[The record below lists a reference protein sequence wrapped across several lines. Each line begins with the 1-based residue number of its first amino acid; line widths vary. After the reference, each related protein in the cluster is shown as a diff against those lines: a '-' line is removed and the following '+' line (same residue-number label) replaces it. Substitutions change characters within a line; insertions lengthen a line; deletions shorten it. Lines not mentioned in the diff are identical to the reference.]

1 MNNDKKNNL
10 GHEALIL
17 IGCIMLLSFI
27 CRLWPIL
34 LLMLLAVFAAAIILL
49 LRPQTGTND
58 TLSETP
64 PAKTDVKLPNE
75 KDVQALAYSVIL
87 RRITELVTNEYPN
100 ARWIWESPNAKQ
112 QVFIM
117 SELYILLNHAGGYKR
132 AKVQL
137 HNFRVI
143 GIEYEGIGH
152 DEPCVSSEKD
162 TEDIPPQEE
171 SEKQNYE
178 LIAFEWVD
186 THIIPINEK
195 CSEAIGQGFTEI
207 LISDDE
213 LPTPESW
220 DNICAELKRAGVSH
234 TAISDEGIKI
244 NLTQL
249 NAERN

>member
-1 MNNDKKNNL
+1 MNNDKKYNL

-100 ARWIWESPNAKQ
+100 ARWIW
-112 QVFIM
+112 
-117 SELYILLNHAGGYKR
+117 
-132 AKVQL
+132 
-137 HNFRVI
+137 
-143 GIEYEGIGH
+143 
-152 DEPCVSSEKD
+152 
-162 TEDIPPQEE
+162 
-171 SEKQNYE
+171 
-178 LIAFEWVD
+178 
-186 THIIPINEK
+186 
-195 CSEAIGQGFTEI
+195 
-207 LISDDE
+207 
-213 LPTPESW
+213 
-220 DNICAELKRAGVSH
+220 
-234 TAISDEGIKI
+234 
-244 NLTQL
+244 
-249 NAERN
+249 

>member
-87 RRITELVTNEYPN
+87 RRITELVTTSYPEARWVWEAPN
-100 ARWIWESPNAKQ
+100 ARQLIELGED
-112 QVFIM
+112 VF
-117 SELYILLNHAGGYKR
+117 ILLNRAGGYRR
-132 AKVQL
+132 AHV
-137 HNFRVI
+137 VI
-143 GIEYEGIGH
+143 QNLQVVTIEYNCAPTKPIAS
-152 DEPCVSSEKD
+152 DDDDTDTNEPVAENFD
-162 TEDIPPQEE
+162 
-171 SEKQNYE
+171 
-178 LIAFEWVD
+178 LVAFEWAD
-186 THIIPINEK
+186 AHIIELNK
-195 CSEAIGQGFTEI
+195 RCNEAIGEGMTEI
-207 LISDDE
+207 ILTSDE
-213 LPTPESW
+213 LPVKESW
-220 DNICAELKRAGVSH
+220 PAICKELEKNGLDDVKC
-234 TAISDEGIKI
+234 IPQGIKI
-244 NLTQL
+244 NLTQ
-249 NAERN
+249 